1 MTIKTN
7 LNTEILNRYFINNKE
22 NYKDC
27 TSELLRML
35 KTMKTFLNIENN
47 INLID
52 LQNILCSTKAKVFL
66 DGTLTLYMWLLF
78 DGENQKIIPEFNF
91 FDDKEILSYQTN
103 KNIFCITSFEI
114 DLSELNFITEFLLNQ
129 INEDEFKSRFFDKIM
144 DELNTELINVQK
156 EIINYSETNIIEVKN
171 FLHYNFLFVNEDFLL
186 SKLTDNELMFYIIAN
201 DHFSIMILKTK
212 KTIINNK
219 LEEQFYFIKL
229 LLFLNE
235 ISKGNVASLNNDLIN
250 KFKKIKITYNV
261 AELFLTFIYDYYYQ
275 YHNNSFLN
283 FYDEQMIPK
292 LLFDKFKEISIF
304 NEEYLQLNKTHDSDM
319 NNIYY
324 FSYQNSKLDFK
335 IRKVLELLLNI
346 KKYKNSSILFN
357 FQKYKGLLIYNNYYY
372 ITEDEIISDNNK
384 EVVLTLNSFLFSYN
398 NKEYKKLTE
407 NLVVLNKHYEKIYI
421 IVKKEKFN
429 FNKDSEI
436 QFLKDFLNKDIL
448 FIHSQNV
455 DIDFD
460 SIIDKIV
467 ILDNT
472 DGKLDLD
479 KQFPDTILYYK
490 NM

>member
-52 LQNILCSTKAKVFL
+52 LQNILCSTKAKVFS

-78 DGENQKIIPEFNF
+78 DGENPKIIPEFNC

-201 DHFSIMILKTK
+201 DHFSRMILKTK

-250 KFKKIKITYNV
+250 EFKK
-261 AELFLTFIYDYYYQ
+261 
-275 YHNNSFLN
+275 
-283 FYDEQMIPK
+283 
-292 LLFDKFKEISIF
+292 
-304 NEEYLQLNKTHDSDM
+304 
-319 NNIYY
+319 
-324 FSYQNSKLDFK
+324 
-335 IRKVLELLLNI
+335 
-346 KKYKNSSILFN
+346 
-357 FQKYKGLLIYNNYYY
+357 
-372 ITEDEIISDNNK
+372 
-384 EVVLTLNSFLFSYN
+384 
-398 NKEYKKLTE
+398 
-407 NLVVLNKHYEKIYI
+407 
-421 IVKKEKFN
+421 
-429 FNKDSEI
+429 
-436 QFLKDFLNKDIL
+436 LK
-448 FIHSQNV
+448 
-455 DIDFD
+455 
-460 SIIDKIV
+460 
-467 ILDNT
+467 
-472 DGKLDLD
+472 
-479 KQFPDTILYYK
+479 
-490 NM
+490 

>member
-1 MTIKTN
+1 
-7 LNTEILNRYFINNKE
+7 
-22 NYKDC
+22 
-27 TSELLRML
+27 
-35 KTMKTFLNIENN
+35 
-47 INLID
+47 
-52 LQNILCSTKAKVFL
+52 
-66 DGTLTLYMWLLF
+66 MWLLF
-78 DGENQKIIPEFNF
+78 DGENQKIIPEFNC

-114 DLSELNFITEFLLNQ
+114 DLSELNFITEFLLNH
-129 INEDEFKSRFFDKIM
+129 IDEDEFKNKFFDTIIN
-144 DELNTELINVQK
+144 ELNTELINVQK
-156 EIINYSETNIIEVKN
+156 EIINYSETN
-171 FLHYNFLFVNEDFLL
+171 FLKVEKFLYYNFLFVNEDFLL
-186 SKLTDNELMFYIIAN
+186 SKLNDKELLFYIMQN
-201 DHFSIMILKTK
+201 DHFLRMILRTK
-212 KTIINNK
+212 KTIINK
-219 LEEQFYFIKL
+219 KSEEQFYFIKL
-229 LLFLNE
+229 VLFLNE
-235 ISKGNVASLNNDLIN
+235 ISKGNSTSLNNDLIN
-250 KFKKIKITYNV
+250 EFKKIKITYNV

-275 YHNNSFLN
+275 HHNNSFLN
-283 FYDEQMIPK
+283 FYDEQIPQ

-304 NEEYLQLNKTHDSDM
+304 NEEYLQLNKTEDSDM

-335 IRKVLELLLNI
+335 IRKGLEILLNI

-357 FQKYKGLLIYNNYYY
+357 FKKYKGLSIYNNYYY
-372 ITEDEIISDNNK
+372 ITEDEIALNNNK

-421 IVKKEKFN
+421 IVKKEEFN

-448 FIHSQNV
+448 FIHSQNA

>member
-22 NYKDC
+22 HYKDC
-27 TSELLRML
+27 TPELLRML
-35 KTMKTFLNIENN
+35 KTMKTFLNIEQN
-47 INLID
+47 ISLTD
-52 LQNILCSTKAKVFL
+52 LQNILCSKKAEFFS

-114 DLSELNFITEFLLNQ
+114 DLSELNFITAFLLNK
-129 INEDEFKSRFFDKIM
+129 INEDEFKSQFFNKIM

-156 EIINYSETNIIEVKN
+156 EIINYSETNFLKVEK

-186 SKLTDNELMFYIIAN
+186 SKLTDKELIFYIMKN
-201 DHFSIMILKTK
+201 DYFSRMILRTK
-212 KTIINNK
+212 KTIINK
-219 LEEQFYFIKL
+219 KSEEQFYFIKL
-229 LLFLNE
+229 VLFLNE
-235 ISKGNVASLNNDLIN
+235 ISKGNSPSLNNDLIN
-250 KFKKIKITYNV
+250 EFKKIKITYNV

-275 YHNNSFLN
+275 YYNNSFLN
-283 FYDEQMIPK
+283 FYDEQIPQ

-304 NEEYLQLNKTHDSDM
+304 NEEYLQLNKTEDSDM

-324 FSYQNSKLDFK
+324 FSYHNSKLDFK
-335 IRKVLELLLNI
+335 IRKGLEILLNI

-357 FQKYKGLLIYNNYYY
+357 FQKYKGLSIYNNYYY
-372 ITEDEIISDNNK
+372 ITEDEIALDNNK
-384 EVVLTLNSFLFSYN
+384 EVILTLTSFLVSYN
-398 NKEYKKLTE
+398 NKEYKKLTK
-407 NLVVLNKHYEKIYI
+407 NLVVLNKHYKKIYI
-421 IVKKEKFN
+421 IVEKEQFN
-429 FNKDSEI
+429 FNKDSEVE
-436 QFLKDFLNKDIL
+436 FLKDFLNKDIL
-448 FIHSQNV
+448 FIHSQNT

-479 KQFPDTILYYK
+479 KQFSDTILYYQ

>member
-47 INLID
+47 IGLTD
-52 LQNILCSTKAKVFL
+52 LQNILCSKKTEVFS

-78 DGENQKIIPEFNF
+78 DGENQKIVPEFNF
-91 FDDKEILSYQTN
+91 FNDKEILSYQTN
-103 KNIFCITSFEI
+103 KNIFLITSFEI
-114 DLSELNFITEFLLNQ
+114 DLSELNFITEFLLSQ
-129 INEDEFKSRFFDKIM
+129 IQEDEFKNQFFDKIT

-156 EIINYSETNIIEVKN
+156 EIINYSETN
-171 FLHYNFLFVNEDFLL
+171 FLKVEKFLYYNFLFVNEDFLL
-186 SKLTDNELMFYIIAN
+186 SKLTDKELLFYIMKN
-201 DHFSIMILKTK
+201 DHFSRMILRTK
-212 KTIINNK
+212 KTIINK
-219 LEEQFYFIKL
+219 KSEEQFYFIKL
-229 LLFLNE
+229 VLFLNE
-235 ISKGNVASLNNDLIN
+235 ISKGNSTSLNNDLIN
-250 KFKKIKITYNV
+250 EFKKIKITYNV
-261 AELFLTFIYDYYYQ
+261 AELFLIFIYDYYYQ
-275 YHNNSFLN
+275 YRNNSFLN
-283 FYDEQMIPK
+283 FLDEQMIPK
-292 LLFDKFKEISIF
+292 LLFDKFKEVSIL
-304 NEEYLQLNKTHDSDM
+304 NEEYLQLNKTHTSDM

-324 FSYQNSKLDFK
+324 FSYHNSKLDFK

-357 FQKYKGLLIYNNYYY
+357 FQKYKGLSIYDNYYY
-372 ITEDEIISDNNK
+372 ITEDQIISDNNK
-384 EVVLTLNSFLFSYN
+384 EVILTLSSFLLSYN
-398 NKEYKKLTE
+398 NKTYKKLTE
-407 NLVVLNKHYEKIYI
+407 NLVVLNKNYEKIYI
-421 IVKKEKFN
+421 IVEKEKFN
-429 FNKDSEI
+429 FNKDSEV

-448 FIHSQNV
+448 FIHSKNT

-460 SIIDKIV
+460 SVIDKIV

-479 KQFPDTILYYK
+479 KQFPNTILYYQ

>member
-52 LQNILCSTKAKVFL
+52 LQNILCSTKAKVFS

-78 DGENQKIIPEFNF
+78 DGENPKIIPEFNC

-171 FLHYNFLFVNEDFLL
+171 CLHYNFLFVNEDFLL

-201 DHFSIMILKTK
+201 DHFSRMILKTK

-250 KFKKIKITYNV
+250 EFKK
-261 AELFLTFIYDYYYQ
+261 
-275 YHNNSFLN
+275 
-283 FYDEQMIPK
+283 
-292 LLFDKFKEISIF
+292 
-304 NEEYLQLNKTHDSDM
+304 
-319 NNIYY
+319 
-324 FSYQNSKLDFK
+324 
-335 IRKVLELLLNI
+335 
-346 KKYKNSSILFN
+346 
-357 FQKYKGLLIYNNYYY
+357 
-372 ITEDEIISDNNK
+372 
-384 EVVLTLNSFLFSYN
+384 
-398 NKEYKKLTE
+398 
-407 NLVVLNKHYEKIYI
+407 
-421 IVKKEKFN
+421 
-429 FNKDSEI
+429 
-436 QFLKDFLNKDIL
+436 LK
-448 FIHSQNV
+448 
-455 DIDFD
+455 
-460 SIIDKIV
+460 
-467 ILDNT
+467 
-472 DGKLDLD
+472 
-479 KQFPDTILYYK
+479 
-490 NM
+490 